1 MPAAVDDTDPLSTA
15 DWLRARRALGFEL
28 FFLLLSGAFLF
39 RIAPHAE
46 AAISD
51 ARVLYL
57 AALALFSVIL
67 LDGIFRMLEILDWD
81 CPRCHENYCGPL
93 LFRSTCSSCGQA
105 AKPEAHRHSP
115 TER

>member
-1 MPAAVDDTDPLSTA
+1 VDESDPLSTA
-15 DWLRARRALGFEL
+15 DWLRARRALGIEIL
-28 FFLLLSGAFLF
+28 FLLISGAFLF
-39 RIAPHAE
+39 GIAPRAE
-46 AAISD
+46 AAVSD

-93 LFRSTCSSCGQA
+93 LFRTRCSSCGQP
-105 AKPEAHRHSP
+105 AKPEAHTHSP

>member
-15 DWLRARRALGFEL
+15 DWLRARRALGIEIV
-28 FFLLLSGAFLF
+28 FLVAAGAFLF
-39 RIAPHAE
+39 GVAPHAE
-46 AAISD
+46 SAVSD

-67 LDGIFRMLEILDWD
+67 LDGIFRTLEILDWD

-93 LFRSTCSSCGQA
+93 LFRARCNSCGQA
-105 AKPEAHRHSP
+105 AKAEAHRHSP